1 MSAGWSLLIY
11 ATWAVVVVLC
21 VATLGL
27 LRRITP
33 ILERAESVLS
43 DAAHGA
49 ARFGIPEGHP
59 IPKFTARDLS
69 GRSVSEQQVSG
80 SAVVLLFMGPG
91 CAPCESL
98 AAEIAATG
106 PSAEFSDLVLV
117 VPDSSESRR
126 LTADYPSVLFQTD
139 AQVSSAFETT
149 ITPNAFAVNAQG
161 MIVARE
167 VPDSLDA
174 IRRLIEVARG
184 GGGDDS
190 AAHLE
195 PSQGR
200 AGAQGDS
207 VASVRR

>member
-11 ATWAVVVVLC
+11 ATWGVVVVLC

-33 ILERAESVLS
+33 ILERAEGVLS
-43 DAAHGA
+43 DAVNGA
-49 ARFGIPEGHP
+49 ARFGIPQGQP
-59 IPKFTARDLS
+59 IPRFTAKDLS
-69 GRSVSEQQVSG
+69 GRSVSHQRIFG
-80 SAVVLLFMGPG
+80 SPVVLLFMEPG

-106 PSAEFSDLVLV
+106 PSVEFGDLILV

-126 LTADYPSVLFQTD
+126 LTADYPSVLFQAD
-139 AQVSSAFETT
+139 AEVSSAFETT

-167 VPDSLDA
+167 VPDSIDA
-174 IRRLIEVARG
+174 VRRLIEVAREG
-184 GGGDDS
+184 GDS
-190 AAHLE
+190 AARLE

-207 VASVRR
+207 VRLS